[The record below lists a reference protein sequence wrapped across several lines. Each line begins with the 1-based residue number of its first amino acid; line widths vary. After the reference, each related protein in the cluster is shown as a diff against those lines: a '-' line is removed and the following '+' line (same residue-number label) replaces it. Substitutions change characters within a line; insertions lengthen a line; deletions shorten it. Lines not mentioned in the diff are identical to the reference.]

1 MVVDAGG
8 GTVDITIHKM
18 KTDGRLTEIH
28 NPSGGCWGSTTI
40 NREFEK
46 MLELLLGT
54 QYTDSIRNTDSWF
67 SVLDSFEV

>member
-8 GTVDITIHKM
+8 GTVDITIHKKM
-18 KTDGRLTEIH
+18 KTDGCLTEIH
-28 NPSGGCWGSTTI
+28 KPSGGCRAG
-40 NREFEK
+40 EFEK